1 MATFILVGPHL
12 PIAQLQE
19 DALLIEWAISVAE
32 SETFGGNFVE
42 GGDAFHSMDDINP
55 R

>member
-1 MATFILVGPHL
+1 MSALILVGPHL
-12 PIAQLQE
+12 PIAQLEE
-19 DALLIEWAISVAE
+19 DALLIEWAISVVE

-42 GGDAFHSMDDINP
+42 GGDAFHSMNDINP

>member
-1 MATFILVGPHL
+1 MSAFILVCPHL

-19 DALLIEWAISVAE
+19 DALLIEWAISVDE
-32 SETFGGNFVE
+32 SETFDRNFVE
-42 GGDAFHSMDDINP
+42 GGDAFHSMNDINP

>member
-19 DALLIEWAISVAE
+19 DALLIERAISVAE
-32 SETFGGNFVE
+32 SETFGGTFVE
-42 GGDAFHSMDDINP
+42 GGDAFPSMNDINP